1 MGITDG
7 MPSWGKSLYV
17 IFIILFREKKEKKEL
32 PSAPSQGKPIN
43 PAARTACRTH

>member
-1 MGITDG
+1 MLF
-7 MPSWGKSLYV
+7 SLYY
-17 IFIILFREKKEKKEL
+17 LGKERKEKRKKEKKEL